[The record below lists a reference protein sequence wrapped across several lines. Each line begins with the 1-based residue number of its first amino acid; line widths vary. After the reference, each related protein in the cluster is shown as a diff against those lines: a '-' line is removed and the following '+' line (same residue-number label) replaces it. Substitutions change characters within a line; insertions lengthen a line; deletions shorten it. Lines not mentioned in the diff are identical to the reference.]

1 MELYIKGY
9 LTFRKTIGKQ
19 VFMLG
24 DNEKVTLKDLLVKL
38 SLVAEGKVDQT
49 SAESLFLEKEMIIL
63 INGRNVSQLPHHL
76 DTMLIDQDKIDIFPP
91 MVGG

>member
-1 MELYIKGY
+1 
-9 LTFRKTIGKQ
+9 
-19 VFMLG
+19 MLG